1 VVVVLKAAISLF
13 RRRKTEPRTNSIHF
27 LDEDLA
33 LVSASGI
40 PEGLATRLPATEGQQ
55 NKRSNK

>member
-13 RRRKTEPRTNSIHF
+13 RRPKTEPKTNSIHF

-40 PEGLATRLPATEGQQ
+40 PEELATRLPATRGQQ